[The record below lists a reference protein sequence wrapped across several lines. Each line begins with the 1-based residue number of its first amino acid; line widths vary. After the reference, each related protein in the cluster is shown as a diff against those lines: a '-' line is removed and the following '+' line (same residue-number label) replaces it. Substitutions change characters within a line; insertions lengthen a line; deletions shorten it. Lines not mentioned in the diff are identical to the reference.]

1 VELAVFRD
9 APPQDLVDRWRDCL
23 HHGDFPTYYTSP
35 EYFREP
41 APPRQRPFAI
51 LAMEHGEVVGV
62 LTGTQT
68 DRELTCGIPTRPQ
81 ICLRQGRDSAPIVQ
95 ALANRVLAESRSASL
110 ITLCTWT
117 PIEGLSKSGFRGTQ
131 ADALVTLDLTRG
143 ADALFRK
150 FSSNR
155 RLNIKKAIRAGVEV
169 VQGATDDDF
178 AQYYEVHRAWCD
190 YKRAPAPPSFA
201 DVRELLRLTGNRR
214 LFLARFEGRAIAGI
228 VVRFVP
234 SGVVEYAA
242 CGWVKDALDLR
253 GNDLLHWRAIE
264 WACAS
269 GFRIYDFAAS
279 HLFLRKFGG
288 EIRPTYRYRVD
299 RTLFQRHELNA
310 AALAQAR
317 AMFRRLPD
325 VVRTRVRQLLPEVVV
340 VNGIMESVSAFL

>member
-1 VELAVFRD
+1 MELAVFRD

-131 ADALVTLDLTRG
+131 ADLSRSISRAERTRSSGNFPATDVSTSRKPSGRALKSCRAQPMTTSPNTTKCIARG
-143 ADALFRK
+143 ATT
-150 FSSNR
+150 NVR
-155 RLNIKKAIRAGVEV
+155 R
-169 VQGATDDDF
+169 
-178 AQYYEVHRAWCD
+178 
-190 YKRAPAPPSFA
+190 
-201 DVRELLRLTGNRR
+201 RR
-214 LFLARFEGRAIAGI
+214 RHSRT
-228 VVRFVP
+228 
-234 SGVVEYAA
+234 
-242 CGWVKDALDLR
+242 
-253 GNDLLHWRAIE
+253 
-264 WACAS
+264 CAS
-269 GFRIYDFAAS
+269 CC
-279 HLFLRKFGG
+279 
-288 EIRPTYRYRVD
+288 V
-299 RTLFQRHELNA
+299 
-310 AALAQAR
+310 
-317 AMFRRLPD
+317 
-325 VVRTRVRQLLPEVVV
+325 
-340 VNGIMESVSAFL
+340 